1 MGNCK
6 GSKPVQPVSLMDTL
20 ADSNEVMINQA
31 IRRANRQNNNNNNN
45 IVNPGGHGHGHGQNH
60 INNTP
65 TNETVRT
72 EAVEP
77 SSSDESTSPNEIEVT
92 ATFEMDMASTNDGF
106 NEVALEEKSDVESL
120 DDDQNTANG
129 ASESKTSDENA

>member
-6 GSKPVQPVSLMDTL
+6 GSKPVQPVRLMDTL
-20 ADSNEVMINQA
+20 ADSNEVLINQA
-31 IRRANRQNNNNNNN
+31 IRRANRQNNNNNN
-45 IVNPGGHGHGHGQNH
+45 VNPGSHSHSQSH

-77 SSSDESTSPNEIEVT
+77 SSSVESTSHNEIEVT
-92 ATFEMDMASTNDGF
+92 ATFEMDMASTNDDF
-106 NEVALEEKSDVESL
+106 NEVALEENPDAESL
-120 DDDQNTANG
+120 NDDH
-129 ASESKTSDENA
+129 ESKTSDEHA